1 MLISPVRELT
11 MGCGPREK
19 DEPIELRFRAVDGKR
34 GTAGT
39 TNAPAGGGVE
49 AIIGAGT
56 TVTRRKAR

>member
-1 MLISPVRELT
+1 